1 MKKILM
7 LLAIATS
14 LVAVSAPEAK
24 TMSLAD
30 ARAKIGEVIKN
41 PASMTKIMKQLS
53 AEDQKTFVADV
64 NAALSKMPGS
74 NEERTATL
82 LNVNKAAMRGA
93 TKGNLAGVVAEV
105 FATVPVE
112 SLTVLSES
120 FAQDLF
126 NRDADP
132 SNPVSDEQFEKIA
145 MGLMETINERAAKTD
160 DGAVRSAFAI
170 AMMVNAANGSMPELA
185 DKLADTL
192 PENVRE
198 TAKKEW
204 IPAATKEGDKNYD
217 AMLGAADAGVEPNM
231 SLTLK
236 IAGPQFM
243 DIMLTDFAT
252 VATDHPSRTPMLDIV
267 QHVDHLGGMDD
278 DAMEAGLSAI
288 PREPAGYQGQTT
300 GYGNIY

>member
-1 MKKILM
+1 MKKIFM
-7 LLAIATS
+7 LLAIAAS
-14 LVAVSAPEAK
+14 LVAVAAPQAK

-30 ARAKIGEVIKN
+30 ARAKISEVIKN
-41 PASMTKIMKQLS
+41 PANMTKIMKQLS

-64 NAALSKMPGS
+64 NAALSRMPGS
-74 NEERTATL
+74 NEERTAML

-93 TKGNLAGVVAEV
+93 SSGNLAAVVAEV

-112 SLTVLSES
+112 SLGVLNES

-145 MGLMETINERAAKTD
+145 TSLMETVNERTAKTD

-170 AMMVNAANGSMPELA
+170 AMMVNASNGSMPELGN
-185 DKLADTL
+185 KLADTL
-192 PENVRE
+192 PEDVRE
-198 TAKKEW
+198 TAKSNW
-204 IPAATKEGDKNYD
+204 IPAATKDGEKNYD
-217 AMLGAADAGVEPNM
+217 AMLANTNAGVEPNM

-243 DIMLTDFAT
+243 DIMLSDFAT

-278 DAMEAGLSAI
+278 DALESGLSAV
-288 PREPAGYQGQTT
+288 PREPSGYQGQTT
-300 GYGNIY
+300 GYGYSY